1 MRVTR
6 IETQKRSPNR
16 KNIYV
21 DGEFVAGVSDETLL
35 RLGLRTGD
43 EIDPDKL
50 TALQATEEL
59 LNAKRVALRFL
70 SYRLRTV
77 REVRDKLRE
86 NEFGD
91 EVISKTVYDLEQT
104 GLLNDK
110 EFARTYIRDTLA
122 IRPSGKYLLKRRLL
136 LLGLDKSLVDE
147 ALDESLENESQE
159 IAALEA
165 ARKFM
170 KKANALQRRKDPLKI
185 RNRLVNF
192 LSRRGFTWDVITKTV
207 KEVLEE
213 EHQENVE

>member
-50 TALQATEEL
+50 ATFQATEEL
-59 LNAKRVALRFL
+59 LNAKRAALRFL

-147 ALDESLENESQE
+147 VLKESLENASQE
-159 IAALEA
+159 SAALEA
-165 ARKFM
+165 ARKFI
-170 KKANALQRRKDPLKI
+170 KKTNALQRRKDPLRI
-185 RNRLVNF
+185 RN
-192 LSRRGFTWDVITKTV
+192 GGQDVVVST
-207 KEVLEE
+207 ESSSLA
-213 EHQENVE
+213 

>member
-16 KNIYV
+16 KDIYV
-21 DGEFVAGVSDETLL
+21 DGDFVAGVSDETLL

-50 TALQATEEL
+50 ETLQATEEL
-59 LNAKRVALRFL
+59 LNARRAALRFL

-170 KKANALQRRKDPLKI
+170 KKANALQRRKDPLKS

>member
-50 TALQATEEL
+50 ASLQATEEL
-59 LNAKRVALRFL
+59 LNAKRAALRFL

-91 EVISKTVYDLEQT
+91 DVISKTTYDLEQT

-165 ARKFM
+165 ARKFI

>member
-35 RLGLRTGD
+35 RLGLRAGD

-50 TALQATEEL
+50 ATFQATEEL
-59 LNAKRVALRFL
+59 LNAKRAALRFL

-91 EVISKTVYDLEQT
+91 EVISKTVYDLEQS
-104 GLLNDK
+104 GLLNDT
-110 EFARTYIRDTLA
+110 EFAQTYIRDTLA

-147 ALDESLENESQE
+147 VLNESLENASQE

-192 LSRRGFTWDVITKTV
+192 LSRRGFTWDMITKTV

>member
-50 TALQATEEL
+50 ASLQATEEL
-59 LNAKRVALRFL
+59 LNAKRAALRFL

-91 EVISKTVYDLEQT
+91 DVISKTVYDLEQS

-110 EFARTYIRDTLA
+110 EFAQTYIRDTFA

-165 ARKFM
+165 ARKFI

-192 LSRRGFTWDVITKTV
+192 LSRRGFTWDMITKTV

>member
-35 RLGLRTGD
+35 RLGLRPGD

-50 TALQATEEL
+50 ETLQATEEL
-59 LNAKRVALRFL
+59 LNAKRAALRFL

-147 ALDESLENESQE
+147 VLNESLENESQE
-159 IAALEA
+159 SAALEA

-192 LSRRGFTWDVITKTV
+192 LSRRGFTWDVTTKTV

>member
-35 RLGLRTGD
+35 RLALRTGD

-50 TALQATEEL
+50 TALQATEDL
-59 LNAKRVALRFL
+59 HNAKRVALRFL

-91 EVISKTVYDLEQT
+91 EVISKTIYDLEQT

-136 LLGLDKSLVDE
+136 LLGLDKSLIDE
-147 ALDESLENESQE
+147 VLNESLENASQE
-159 IAALEA
+159 SAALEV

-192 LSRRGFTWDVITKTV
+192 LGRRGFTWDMISKTV

-213 EHQENVE
+213 ELQENVE

>member
-1 MRVTR
+1 MLITK
-6 IETQKRSPNR
+6 IETQKRSPSR

-21 DGEFVAGVSDETLL
+21 DGDFVAGVSDETLL

-43 EIDPDKL
+43 EISRDKL
-50 TALQATEEL
+50 KVLQGTEEQ

-70 SYRLRTV
+70 SHRPRSV

-91 EVISKTVYDLEQT
+91 EVISKTINDLEQT

-147 ALDESLENESQE
+147 ALDEGLDDVSQGR
-159 IAALEA
+159 AALEA
-165 ARKFM
+165 ARKFI

-185 RNRLVNF
+185 RNRLTNY
-192 LSRRGFTWDVITKTV
+192 LSRRGFTWDVVTTTLKN
-207 KEVLEE
+207 VLEKE
-213 EHQENVE
+213 DQENAE